1 MVGEGIMEAKLYLVA
16 TPIGNLEDI
25 TYRALRVL
33 KEVDLIAAEDTRH
46 TKKLLN
52 HFEINTSLTSYFE
65 HNKRA
70 KGEYILSILRQGK
83 SVAVVSDAGM
93 PGISDPGA
101 DIVREAISEGFQVV
115 PVPGASA
122 SLAALVV
129 SGLPTDKFIF
139 EGFLPREKKEKR
151 EILESLVKERRTV
164 IFYESPHRVIE
175 TLEIMKEILGDR
187 QAATAREIT
196 KKFEEINRGTISE
209 LLDYFTDHEPKG
221 EFTIVIQGAPEV
233 DIETPDNERLKE
245 EIEML
250 IQNGYSKKEAI
261 KEVARHYKLPKRDI
275 YKISLEN

>member
-52 HFEINTSLTSYFE
+52 HFEINTPLTSYFE

-101 DIVREAISEGFQVV
+101 DIVKEAISEGFQVI

-151 EILESLVKERRTV
+151 EILETLVKERRTV
-164 IFYESPHRVIE
+164 IFYESPYRVIE

-209 LLDYFTDHEPKG
+209 LLDYFSEHEPKG
-221 EFTIVIQGAPEV
+221 EFTLVIQGAPEV
-233 DIETPDNERLKE
+233 DIETPDNEQLKE
-245 EIEML
+245 EIDRL
-250 IQNGYSKKEAI
+250 IQTGYSKKEAI

-275 YKISLEN
+275 YKISLED

>member
-1 MVGEGIMEAKLYLVA
+1 MEAKLYLVA

-46 TKKLLN
+46 TKKMLN
-52 HFEINTSLTSYFE
+52 HFEINTHLTSYFE

-101 DIVREAISEGFQVV
+101 DIVKEAISDGFEVV
-115 PVPGASA
+115 PIPGASA

-139 EGFLPREKKEKR
+139 EGFLPRQKKEKR
-151 EILESLVKERRTV
+151 EILESLVKERRTL
-164 IFYESPHRVIE
+164 IFYESPYRVIE
-175 TLEIMKEILGDR
+175 TLEVMKVILGDR

-196 KKFEEINRGTISE
+196 KKFEQINRGTISE
-209 LLDYFTDHEPKG
+209 LIDYFTDHEPKG
-221 EFTIVIQGAPEV
+221 EFTLVIQGAPEV
-233 DIETPDNERLKE
+233 VLETPDNEQLKE
-245 EIEML
+245 EMNRL
-250 IQNGYSKKEAI
+250 IQNGYSKKDAI

-275 YKISLEN
+275 YKISLEQ

>member
-1 MVGEGIMEAKLYLVA
+1 MEAKLYLVA

-52 HFEINTSLTSYFE
+52 HFEINTPLTSYFE

-101 DIVREAISEGFQVV
+101 DIVKEAISEGFQVI

-151 EILESLVKERRTV
+151 EILETLVKERRTV
-164 IFYESPHRVIE
+164 IFYESPYRVIE

-209 LLDYFTDHEPKG
+209 LLDYFSEHEPKG
-221 EFTIVIQGAPEV
+221 EFTLVIQGAPEV
-233 DIETPDNERLKE
+233 DIETPDNEQLKE
-245 EIEML
+245 EIDRL
-250 IQNGYSKKEAI
+250 IQTGYSKKEAI

-275 YKISLEN
+275 YKISLED